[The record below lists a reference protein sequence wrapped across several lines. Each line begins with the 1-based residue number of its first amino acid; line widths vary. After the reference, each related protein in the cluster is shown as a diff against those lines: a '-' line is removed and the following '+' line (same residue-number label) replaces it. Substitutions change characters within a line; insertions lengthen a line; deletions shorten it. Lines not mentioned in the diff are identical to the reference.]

1 MVTGAA
7 TATTSKIIVQPLS
20 SVSRVVGAFDH
31 AACIDQS
38 GSASNPVIIEGG
50 SGLGNDSGG
59 GGGGGGSGGTSSAF
73 DAAFPANGTAVG
85 VSDGTNMKALL
96 APLILSPTAGVNG
109 NNMVA
114 GVNYLYAAGTGY
126 IAAPGDATNGA
137 KVQGT
142 VTANLGTIGAAAT
155 SANQTTELAS
165 LASIDTKVGSAIP
178 TQATSVPIGG
188 VSNDPCSYAAK
199 TNLPISFQTTSI
211 TQQIALSGSTKIY
224 VCSLSLIASAATVF
238 SVTGG
243 TGTNCGTPAALI
255 GTTSATH
262 GLSLAANGGMTLG
275 NGAGTVAVTAAGSE
289 LCLVQ
294 SGAGDLVGNLTYVQ
308 Q

>member
-1 MVTGAA
+1 
-7 TATTSKIIVQPLS
+7 
-20 SVSRVVGAFDH
+20 
-31 AACIDQS
+31 
-38 GSASNPVIIEGG
+38 
-50 SGLGNDSGG
+50 
-59 GGGGGGSGGTSSAF
+59 
-73 DAAFPANGTAVG
+73 
-85 VSDGTNMKALL
+85 
-96 APLILSPTAGVNG
+96 
-109 NNMVA
+109 
-114 GVNYLYAAGTGY
+114 
-126 IAAPGDATNGA
+126 
-137 KVQGT
+137 